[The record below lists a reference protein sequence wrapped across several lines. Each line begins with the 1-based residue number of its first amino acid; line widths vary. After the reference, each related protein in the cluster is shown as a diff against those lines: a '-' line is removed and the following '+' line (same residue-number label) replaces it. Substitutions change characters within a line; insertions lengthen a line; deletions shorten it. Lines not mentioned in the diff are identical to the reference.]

1 MVFATARPIT
11 VPAPVGPPAST
22 ESPSGPRQLCPR
34 CASALVTTYYEPEC
48 LPCGYAAYGSTP
60 VGVSGRSKSLFAT
73 ATKSVLRYVGDS
85 PLLGDTLTYVQLKRV
100 KNRVVYG
107 VRCPFCS
114 GSMEQSALSG
124 KRKALPLPRII
135 EKIRFLFSIICCRD
149 IMFASP
155 MKLITN

>member
-11 VPAPVGPPAST
+11 VPAPGGPPAAT

-34 CASALVTTYYEPEC
+34 CAAALVTTYYEPEC
-48 LPCGYAAYGSTP
+48 LPCGYADYRSTP
-60 VGVSGRSKSLFAT
+60 VGVNGRSRSLIAT

-85 PLLGDTLTYVQLKRV
+85 PMLADTLTYVQLRRV

-124 KRKALPLPRII
+124 KRKEVREERYKCEDGHRVSLTPARNGALGW
-135 EKIRFLFSIICCRD
+135 K
-149 IMFASP
+149 
-155 MKLITN
+155 